1 MAKHYEPPSGKL
13 DQDTQAALADLI
25 ALSRSLAGI
34 EARTRRKAP
43 SVGDLT
49 RNRSL
54 PPQRLEHLDRGA
66 PVHAGTTYGNLSDL
80 RWLAMDGFS
89 PEGTAVPETR
99 DSMTSGALSASVRPL
114 RVAKP

>member
-25 ALSRSLAGI
+25 ALSRSLAGS
-34 EARTRRKAP
+34 EARTRRKVP
-43 SVGDLT
+43 SVGDLA
-49 RNRSL
+49 RSRSL
-54 PPQRLEHLDRGA
+54 PPQREHLDRGT
-66 PVHAGTTYGNLSDL
+66 PVHAGTTYGNLSDR

-114 RVAKP
+114 RAAKP